1 MTKILLPTDGSE
13 YSSNAAK
20 VAGTIACKHN
30 SEILVLHVVTD
41 TGVGRKTW
49 QNEGAESIISSI
61 LTILKGLGCEEER
74 IESIV
79 EDGNASDKIVE
90 VAKQHNVDRII
101 MGTRGKS
108 GFKKI
113 VGSVTEKVLQK
124 SDVLVLVVPPN
135 YKA

>member
-1 MTKILLPTDGSE
+1 MMKILLPTDGSE
-13 YSSNAAK
+13 YSANAAK
-20 VAGTIACKHN
+20 VAGKIACKRN

-41 TGVGRKTW
+41 TGFGRKTW
-49 QNEGAESIISSI
+49 RNNGAESVISSI
-61 LTILKGLGCEEER
+61 LSILKDQGCDEER
-74 IESIV
+74 IESII
-79 EDGNASDKIVE
+79 EDGNAPDKIVE
-90 VAKQHNVDRII
+90 IAQQRNVDRII

-135 YKA
+135 YNI

>member
-1 MTKILLPTDGSE
+1 MMKILLPTDGSE
-13 YSSNAAK
+13 YSANAAK
-20 VAGTIACKHN
+20 VAGKIACKRN

-49 QNEGAESIISSI
+49 QNNGAESVISAILSI
-61 LTILKGLGCEEER
+61 LKDQGCDEER
-74 IESIV
+74 IESII
-79 EDGNASDKIVE
+79 EDGNAPDKIVE
-90 VAKQHNVDRII
+90 IAKQRNVDRII

-135 YKA
+135 YNV